1 MDSAEISLDETDHLM
16 DLINDTGIGDEPP
29 QFKTPPPIQHFDLMV
44 NNAVIDTIESKLDN
58 ANKNLIPSAENS
70 TQNQNVDLSE
80 QGMYENLRRT
90 EKSWRKICPKFSELE
105 FCKNRPEK

>member
-1 MDSAEISLDETDHLM
+1 MDSAEISLDDSDHLM
-16 DLINDTGIGDEPP
+16 DLINDAGIGDEPP

-58 ANKNLIPSAENS
+58 ANKILIPSAENS

-90 EKSWRKICPKFSELE
+90 EKS
-105 FCKNRPEK
+105 